1 MHSPDDSR
9 PPPLHTWLLAGLR
22 ALPTLLLTGV
32 TLWGGVRLLLGD
44 DGGNTLLY
52 VAGVLWVLLGLL
64 TLVVRTVTT
73 FPDSA
78 AHFLQNIGLAPAT
91 SGLSAIE
98 AMAARGRYAEAA
110 EAYLARSR
118 DPRVA
123 AEAMIRRA
131 GLLADAL
138 GVPESAARELTL
150 FRDGRT
156 LTPGEDLWI
165 GRTLVDLYDGPLK
178 APGRAMV
185 ELRRLLD
192 RYPRSAEAPRLQ
204 QMLDALREERFEI
217 PADIP
222 SPTTPSPP

>member
-1 MHSPDDSR
+1 MHSPDDAG
-9 PPPLHTWLLAGLR
+9 PTQAHTWLLAGLR
-22 ALPTLLLTGV
+22 TVPTLLLTGL
-32 TLWGGVRLLLGD
+32 TLWGGILVIRGV
-44 DGGNTLLY
+44 DGGDTLLY
-52 VAGVLWVLLGLL
+52 IAGVLWVLFGLL

-78 AHFLQNIGLAPAT
+78 AHFLQNIGMVPAT

-98 AMAARGRYAEAA
+98 AMAARGRHAEAA

-123 AEAMIRRA
+123 TEAMIKRS

-138 GVPESAARELTL
+138 GVPHSAARELTL
-150 FRDGRT
+150 FRDARD
-156 LTPGEDLWI
+156 LTPAEDLWI

-178 APGRAMV
+178 KPGRAMV

-192 RYPRSAEAPRLQ
+192 RYPQSAEAPRLRI
-204 QMLDALREERFEI
+204 MLDSLREERFEI
-217 PADIP
+217 PAEPP
-222 SPTTPSPP
+222 SPTTDSQP

>member
-1 MHSPDDSR
+1 MVHSPDAG
-9 PPPLHTWLLAGLR
+9 PLPSHRRLLAGLR
-22 ALPTLLLTGV
+22 AVPTLLLTGL
-32 TLWGGVRLLLGD
+32 TLWGGVRVLQGD
-44 DGGNTLLY
+44 AGGDTLLY

-64 TLVVRTVTT
+64 TLVVRTVTI

-78 AHFLQNIGLAPAT
+78 AHFLQNIGLVPAT

-110 EAYLARSR
+110 EAYLARSH

-123 AEAMIRRA
+123 TEAMIRRA
-131 GLLADAL
+131 SLLAEAL
-138 GVPESAARELTL
+138 GVPGSAARELTL

-178 APGRAMV
+178 RPGRAMV

-192 RYPRSAEAPRLQ
+192 RYPRSAEAPRLRI
-204 QMLDALREERFEI
+204 MLESLREERFEI
-217 PADIP
+217 SPEPP
-222 SPTTPSPP
+222 SPTTPSAP